1 MSVLPGRWGRTL
13 VVAVAAATLLV
24 GCTSSGEVGLP
35 GLREAADGAFVSG
48 DSTVEVI
55 APQDRG
61 DPVTGLAGPT
71 VDGEQF
77 DVADLAGGLVV
88 LNVWGSWCAP
98 CHEEAPDLVAAEAEL
113 GPSTGAR
120 FVGINIRDPSVAAA
134 AGFEEEY
141 GIGWPSFHDPDSQLL
156 LRLASDVPP
165 NAVPATLVLD
175 PQGRVAA
182 RMLGRVE
189 TATLIG
195 VVEDVAA
202 ATEAAP

>member
-1 MSVLPGRWGRTL
+1 MLPGRWGRTL

-98 CHEEAPDLVAAEAEL
+98 CHEEAPDLVAAATEGSRMLMPTNLAPVL
-113 GPSTGAR
+113 GPSSA
-120 FVGINIRDPSVAAA
+120 SAA